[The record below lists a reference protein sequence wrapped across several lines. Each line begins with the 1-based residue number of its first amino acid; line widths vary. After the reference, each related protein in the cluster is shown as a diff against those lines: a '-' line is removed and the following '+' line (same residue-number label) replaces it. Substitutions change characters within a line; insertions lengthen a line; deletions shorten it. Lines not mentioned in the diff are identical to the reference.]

1 MSPDG
6 RRETDA
12 CLSWEASSTSR
23 TTLGAWW
30 LDPILCSRGTQ
41 HQCPAETVAHSW
53 GTQGAC
59 CTQQSGR
66 ESACPGGPQQQ
77 YSRELGPS
85 KVLRDTFQGKT
96 WMKEP
101 EWDCFSNLWLIPGGL
116 LEASGVPTGGRKS
129 YEPLS
134 HGCISQSDFI
144 STNKL
149 VRPGIFVSSEVI
161 WITHS
166 E

>member
-1 MSPDG
+1 MVWALMG
-6 RRETDA
+6 ERNWR
-12 CLSWEASSTSR
+12 LSELRGLSTSR
-23 TTLGAWW
+23 TALGAWW
-30 LDPILCSRGTQ
+30 LDPILCSRGTHLPVPCRDCGTFVRQ
-41 HQCPAETVAHSW
+41 VPVAPSRVVGISLSW
-53 GTQGAC
+53 RGTQ
-59 CTQQSGR
+59 QQW
-66 ESACPGGPQQQ
+66 
-77 YSRELGPS
+77 YNRELGPS

-101 EWDCFSNLWLIPGGL
+101 EWDCFSNLWRI
-116 LEASGVPTGGRKS
+116 LEAPGSQWGSNRRKS